1 MPFAITLRLD
11 PIAAVPIEAMW
22 RKLAA
27 DGSDADRH
35 QLGYAPHIT
44 LAIYPDEAPLNRL
57 RSALEDTC
65 RNWEALP
72 VRFSGLG
79 AFPGDGAVLWAVP
92 VVTAELLAR
101 HQAIQTAL
109 PDLKVHAHYRP
120 GAWVPHVTLS
130 GALPDPGPALAA
142 LLSSWEPITGFLDRV
157 DLVRFRP
164 VEVLQSSACGQSDHN
179 SGNSAPNQRL
189 RD

>member
-11 PIAAVPIEAMW
+11 SASAGPIEALW
-22 RKLAA
+22 LKLAA
-27 DGSDADRH
+27 DGIDADRH

-57 RSALEDTC
+57 RSALEDIC

-92 VVTAELLAR
+92 VVTSELLAR

-109 PDLKVHAHYRP
+109 PDLRVYAHYRP

-130 GALPDPGPALAA
+130 AALPDPGPALMA
-142 LLSSWEPITGFLDRV
+142 LLSNWEPIAGVLDRV
-157 DLVRFRP
+157 DLVSFRP
-164 VEVLQSSACGQSDHN
+164 VEVLQSYGMRSE
-179 SGNSAPNQRL
+179 RFIT
-189 RD
+189 

>member
-1 MPFAITLRLD
+1 
-11 PIAAVPIEAMW
+11 MW

-27 DGSDADRH
+27 DGIDADRC

-57 RSALEDTC
+57 RNALEETC

-72 VRFSGLG
+72 VCLSGLG

-130 GALPDPGPALAA
+130 GALPDPGLAFMA
-142 LLSSWEPITGFLDRV
+142 LLPNWEPITGFLDRV
-157 DLVRFRP
+157 ELVRFRP
-164 VEVLQSSACGQSDHN
+164 VEVLHSAACSRSD
-179 SGNSAPNQRL
+179 S
-189 RD
+189 